1 MKRQKEAMRIME
13 ALSGVDAELLARCEA
28 AEAGG
33 KTADTEGVVCGKS
46 GKNAARW
53 RYLSRCAAVL
63 ALLVAGAVSW
73 KGLEMLRSTQND
85 GDASGGVPEAA
96 AIEYKSNM
104 DLDNEWI
111 GNGDNGSQFPES
123 MISEGMITGEGV
135 QRGDGQKQP
144 ASAATDTSVNAA
156 GGTDLLDSVSALGG
170 KDAPG
175 VTGSLDGTEGS
186 GVTGSLDGTEGS
198 GVTGSLDK
206 QEVSGGTD
214 GASQGE
220 DLKMEGC
227 STWPAKVLTAEEA
240 LQVEPLGAYVP
251 TALPADYV
259 FETARYDEEKGR
271 LTVCWSRGMD
281 SITLSFEQ
289 VDNAAVETVNIGQPE
304 TYDERLYDLPFGE
317 TVPEGYRQAFFA
329 PVFAKDDFSLEIVCA
344 RVISYNGDSGD
355 TSTPRG
361 NFSVLYDGVS
371 VQFDGRGTPDEIWE
385 MFASISEPVSLQ

>member
-198 GVTGSLDK
+198 GVTGSLDGTRLGCDR
-206 QEVSGGTD
+206 QPGQTRSFRRHRRRQPRGRFENGGLLHVACEGADGGGSPAGRASGG
-214 GASQGE
+214 
-220 DLKMEGC
+220 
-227 STWPAKVLTAEEA
+227 
-240 LQVEPLGAYVP
+240 
-251 TALPADYV
+251 
-259 FETARYDEEKGR
+259 
-271 LTVCWSRGMD
+271 
-281 SITLSFEQ
+281 
-289 VDNAAVETVNIGQPE
+289 
-304 TYDERLYDLPFGE
+304 
-317 TVPEGYRQAFFA
+317 
-329 PVFAKDDFSLEIVCA
+329 VCA
-344 RVISYNGDSGD
+344 HSAAGG
-355 TSTPRG
+355 
-361 NFSVLYDGVS
+361 LC
-371 VQFDGRGTPDEIWE
+371 
-385 MFASISEPVSLQ
+385 L